1 MMATTT
7 IRKETKRAA
16 PPTNLIVS
24 AILAVIGIAAWIY
37 QLSAGMRVTG
47 LGQQV
52 VWGLYIAGFFT
63 AVGTGAGLLALA
75 GINEFLPESN
85 PADRRRELSL
95 ALASFIVGGVL
106 IVMDVGSPLQIWRII
121 TAARFTSMMT
131 WDFWLL
137 AAGGLI
143 TLIYLAQARRV
154 GAHRGMGVLAI
165 LAALAVVVVEGW
177 MMAVLAARPMWTG
190 GLTVFS
196 FLLSAIIAGLGL
208 GLLTLE
214 GKTRLRGWLGMAL
227 GANLVLVLAEVLTG
241 LLAGGDET
249 LLLLTG
255 SAAPAFWIHLVAGLI
270 LPLGLI
276 IAGASLP
283 LAGVLAVVGVLA
295 EKVWM
300 LAAGQA
306 FPWLE
311 LPVGRYAPSWVEFV
325 ALIGTAGLGVFL
337 YLIIEQVASAE
348 KGSETV

>member
-1 MMATTT
+1 MATTSL
-7 IRKETKRAA
+7 RKQTKRAA

-24 AILAVIGIAAWIY
+24 AILAVIGLAAWIY

-75 GINEFLPESN
+75 GLSEFVPESSHV
-85 PADRRRELSL
+85 DRRRGLSL

-106 IVMDVGSPLQIWRII
+106 IAMDVGSPLQVWRIV
-121 TAARFTSMMT
+121 TAGRLTSMMT

-137 AAGGLI
+137 VVGGVI
-143 TLIYLAQARRV
+143 TLTYLVQSRRAQTK
-154 GAHRGMGVLAI
+154 RGLGILAI
-165 LAALAVVVVEGW
+165 LAALAVVAVEGW
-177 MMAVLAARPMWTG
+177 MLAALAARPMWTS

-196 FLLSAIIAGLGL
+196 FLLSALVAGLGV

-214 GKTRLRGWLGMAL
+214 GKTKLRNWLGVVL
-227 GANLVLVLAEVLTG
+227 GANLVLVLVEVLTG
-241 LLAGGDET
+241 LLSGSEEAT
-249 LLLLTG
+249 LLLAG
-255 SAAPAFWIHLVAGLI
+255 SAAPAFWIHLIAGLI

-276 IAGASLP
+276 AAGASLP
-283 LAGVLAVVGVLA
+283 LAGGLAVVGVLA

-306 FPWLE
+306 YPWLE
-311 LPVGRYAPSWVEFV
+311 LPVGSYAPSWVEFA
-325 ALIGTAGLGVFL
+325 ALIGAAGLGVFL
-337 YLIIEQVASAE
+337 YLIIEQITGAE
-348 KGSETV
+348 EESEAF